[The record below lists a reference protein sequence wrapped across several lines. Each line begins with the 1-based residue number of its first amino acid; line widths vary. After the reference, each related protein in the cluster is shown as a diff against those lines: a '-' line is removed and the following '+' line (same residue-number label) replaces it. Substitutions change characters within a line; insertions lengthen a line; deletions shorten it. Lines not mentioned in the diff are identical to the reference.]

1 MLVQQSDQSEPGSY
15 CLDSLKTGPTVWP
28 IRTCVLIPGFP
39 ETGFSC
45 LAYQRL
51 CLTKWLSTRLVQPP
65 GQSEPIYIYTQDYLL
80 AGQSQPVLISIE
92 PGATAWPIRACIFP
106 PWCLEAR
113 SYLLANQSL
122 NLPTLILRSLL
133 LLAGQSEHVSSY
145 LDSQKPAP
153 ICWPIRACIFLP
165 GFAKACSYLLANQ
178 SLYPTSVFLVTYVS
192 YLANHSLCLTSM
204 ILSNLPLL
212 PGQSEP
218 VSYYLDSEKPP
229 STGQPLGSLHLS
241 FLHLLIIPVH

>member
-1 MLVQQSDQSEPGSY
+1 VQQ
-15 CLDSLKTGPTVWP
+15 
-28 IRTCVLIPGFP
+28 
-39 ETGFSC
+39 
-45 LAYQRL
+45 
-51 CLTKWLSTRLVQPP
+51 P
-65 GQSEPIYIYTQDYLL
+65 GQSEPVSSYLY
-80 AGQSQPVLISIE
+80 SQKPAL
-92 PGATAWPIRACIFP
+92 TAWPIRACIFP
-106 PWCLEAR
+106 PRFLEAR

-178 SLYPTSVFLVTYVS
+178 SLYPTFVFLVTYVS

-212 PGQSEP
+212 PVQSEP
-218 VSYYLDSEKPP
+218 VSYLFNSLATQSEPVSSYLDFQKPAP
-229 STGQPLGSLHLS
+229 PTCWPIRASILP
-241 FLHLLIIPVH
+241 P